1 MNVNYMFSLIAVLVL
16 CLVAYVGGEAE
27 GLQFIFGVII
37 PYLAVIIF
45 IVGFVRRILYWS
57 SSPVPFRIPTTCGQQ
72 KSLPWFKQNRID
84 NPSTTIGVIIR
95 MALEILCFRSLF
107 RNTNMS
113 FKQTATGE
121 KISYNWEIWLWIFAL
136 AFHYSFLVVLV
147 RHLRF
152 FFDPVP
158 FCITIIEN
166 LDGFFRIEF
175 FSDAIAVGLPGI
187 YLTGLILL
195 GAVVFL
201 LLRRILS
208 PKVNYISIASDYFP
222 LFLII
227 GIAITGILMRYFLKV
242 DIVGIKEFAMGL
254 VKFQFN
260 SPGDVGGIFYTHLFL
275 VSVLMAYFPF
285 SKLMHLGG
293 VFLSPTRNMTTN
305 TREKRHVNPWNYP
318 VKVHTYAEYED
329 EYREKMIEA
338 GVPVEKKE

>member
-37 PYLAVIIF
+37 PYLAVVIF
-45 IVGFVRRILYWS
+45 IVGFVRCILNWS
-57 SSPVPFRIPTTCGQQ
+57 SSPVPFKIPTTCGQH

-107 RNTNMS
+107 RNTRMS

-121 KISYNWEIWLWIFAL
+121 KISYNLEIWLWIFAL

-175 FSDAIAVGLPGI
+175 FSDIIAVGLPGI

-195 GAVVFL
+195 AAVVFL

-208 PKVNYISIASDYFP
+208 PNVNYISISSDYFP

-227 GIAITGILMRYFLKV
+227 GIAVTGILMRYFVKV
-242 DIVGIKEFAMGL
+242 DIVGIKEFTMGL

-260 SPGDVGGIFYTHLFL
+260 APGDVGGIFYAHLFL